1 MKLVEGKLEFDFD
14 EDVWKQLIKFDEHP
28 DYTKIKNLVPETRG
42 ADFTGILR
50 NDTFVAIEVKDFRGA
65 AIGEKERD
73 EPMEIEIAKKMVG
86 TLATVLAS
94 ARSSNKHS
102 ELWQNYVGLIQD
114 EDKGVSIIL
123 WYEADPLPIHQKR
136 QLQYRSNL
144 QARLKGK
151 LGWLKPKV
159 LVCNLQDYNPN
170 SLGLQVK
177 SL

>member
-73 EPMEIEIAKKMVG
+73 EPMEIEIAKKIVG
-86 TLATVLAS
+86 TLATVIAS
-94 ARSSNKHS
+94 ARASNQQP
-102 ELWQNYVGLIQD
+102 ELWQDYAELILD
-114 EDKGVSIIL
+114 TDKGVSIIL

-144 QARLKGK
+144 QAKLKSK

-159 LVCNLQDYNPN
+159 LVCDLQNYN
-170 SLGLQVK
+170 STGLGLQVI
-177 SL
+177 SR